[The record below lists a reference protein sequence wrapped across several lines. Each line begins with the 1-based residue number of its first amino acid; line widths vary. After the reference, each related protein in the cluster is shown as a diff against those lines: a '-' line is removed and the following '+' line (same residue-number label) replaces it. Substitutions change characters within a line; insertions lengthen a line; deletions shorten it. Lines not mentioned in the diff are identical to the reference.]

1 VVERERANLI
11 IQALSKK
18 GVNKPCPRCGHPHF
32 SVVAETAIPINSDP
46 AVVALNVEVV
56 PTVIVACSNCGFVTQ
71 HALGA
76 LDLVRAESAHAG

>member
-1 VVERERANLI
+1 VVEKERANLI

-32 SVVAETAIPINSDP
+32 NVVAETTIPLNDNPAILSADTS
-46 AVVALNVEVV
+46 VV
-56 PTVIVACSNCGFVTQ
+56 PTVIVACSNCGFITQ

-76 LDLVRAESAHAG
+76 LDIVTAETAHAG